1 MEEKSKTLAE
11 KLAEKSSFGI
21 DYVFF
26 PPRYRN
32 ALSVRSWKDGK
43 TLHSR
48 RDILRIAPHFRK
60 MLKKFSGTA
69 DRKMEA

>member
-26 PPRYRN
+26 P
-32 ALSVRSWKDGK
+32 LG
-43 TLHSR
+43 
-48 RDILRIAPHFRK
+48 IE
-60 MLKKFSGTA
+60 ML
-69 DRKMEA
+69 